1 VAEDHH
7 LKIGGRRWLLRF
19 TRLKGNADGWTFY
32 SDTQPRMLVSE
43 ELRGTQRIETVL
55 HEIAHAVLGPQISE
69 EAITELA
76 RVQRRA
82 LVMLGW
88 KEVRDE

>member
-1 VAEDHH
+1 MPEDHH
-7 LKIGGRRWLLRF
+7 LKIGGKRWLLRF
-19 TRLKGNADGWTFY
+19 TTLRGNADGWTFY
-32 SDTQPRMLVSE
+32 TDPPRMLVSE
-43 ELRGTQRIETVL
+43 QLRGTQRIETVL

-82 LVMLGW
+82 LTMLGW
-88 KEVRDE
+88 REVPRE

>member
-1 VAEDHH
+1 MPEDHH
-7 LKIGGRRWLLRF
+7 LKIGGKRWLLRF

-32 SDTQPRMLVSE
+32 TDQPRMLVSE

-82 LVMLGW
+82 LTMLGW
-88 KEVRDE
+88 KETPRE